1 MKKNGKAYR
10 QLYLSYAFIFLIPI
24 TMGILFYFYAYRVAK
39 DQADASNRSLI
50 QTVKNTC
57 DRELGYYENA
67 LIQLALNKNVQQ
79 LSAVRGEFRSDNSY
93 QLYQLQ
99 NELSDLQVSIN
110 KMEASARISWFTLRT
125 AIRWFLPSAI
135 WIFHVL

>member
-93 QLYQLQ
+93 QL
-99 NELSDLQVSIN
+99 
-110 KMEASARISWFTLRT
+110 
-125 AIRWFLPSAI
+125 
-135 WIFHVL
+135 